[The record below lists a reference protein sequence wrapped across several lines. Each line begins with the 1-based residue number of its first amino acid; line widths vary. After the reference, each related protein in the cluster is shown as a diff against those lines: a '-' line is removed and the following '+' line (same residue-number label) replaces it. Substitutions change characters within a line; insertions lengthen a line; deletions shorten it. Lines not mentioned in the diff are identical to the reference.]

1 MFLCYRFEMRPFP
14 TFLYAM
20 VRLKKGI
27 AVSSCYVVYQGHNGM
42 CGGAM
47 PSKSTMYTHPFFG
60 SQMHP
65 SFSSSSPR
73 IFSILHI
80 RRETTTFLLLWRLHS
95 HNILVLCHISAGNTK
110 KRPCWAAGQREQFAW
125 HAASCYVLQ
134 KLSWLRWFR
143 IGQINIQFHFFVY
156 ANHPKWRP

>member
-1 MFLCYRFEMRPFP
+1 MLFPRVSLVFLCYRFEMRPFP
-14 TFLYAM
+14 TFLYEM

-73 IFSILHI
+73 IFSIHIYEEKRRLFCSSDDYTRTIFWCYAIFQPETPKKGHAELLGRENNLHDMP
-80 RRETTTFLLLWRLHS
+80 LL
-95 HNILVLCHISAGNTK
+95 
-110 KRPCWAAGQREQFAW
+110 AAMCCKNYHG
-125 HAASCYVLQ
+125 
-134 KLSWLRWFR
+134 
-143 IGQINIQFHFFVY
+143 
-156 ANHPKWRP
+156 